1 VAQDLL
7 ELSRVLTAQE
17 LRTLL
22 STTLRIQTNASGGGG
37 GGGGDRAALRGTL
50 GRVLR
55 QQLTADPTRGS
66 ILYHFSSASA
76 AASGK
81 SGGGGKSRSR
91 SAVAS
96 ALRAACGRCVRLSS
110 TATELLRKAE
120 LLFYL
125 ESARLHEPNAVFVLQ
140 RLGHVRFVP
149 YKAVPT
155 SLFATRAALD
165 AYQEALSTLQ
175 EVDQQLNFRSGVGR
189 RSRPSKDGDSTE
201 RLARSGLPSILPA
214 SHHPTDGRVIRDRPI
229 GPVIHPPPVI
239 ALARRDQREAGRRRR
254 RRRRRHV

>member
-1 VAQDLL
+1 MAQDLL

-76 AASGK
+76 AAASGK
-81 SGGGGKSRSR
+81 SGGKSRSR

-201 RLARSGLPSILPA
+201 RLARLGLPSILPA
-214 SHHPTDGRVIRDRPI
+214 SHHPTEGRVIRDRPI

-254 RRRRRHV
+254 RRRRHV

>member
-22 STTLRIQTNASGGGG
+22 STTLRIQTNASGG

-76 AASGK
+76 AAASGK
-81 SGGGGKSRSR
+81 SGGKSRSR

-239 ALARRDQREAGRRRR
+239 ALARRDQREAGRRRG